1 MKKFLKDES
10 GQTILEYAL
19 IIAVLVLVIIAAIPN
34 LRESVARIFTGT
46 GTMLEEAADEAE
58 LPVLP

>member
-19 IIAVLVLVIIAAIPN
+19 IIAVLVLVIIAAIPQLSTAVKN
-34 LRESVARIFTGT
+34 VFKATEQ
-46 GTMLEEAADEAE
+46 E
-58 LPVLP
+58 LTPPTPPTE

>member
-34 LRESVARIFTGT
+34 LRQAVLDVFLQTEDI
-46 GTMLEEAADEAE
+46 LEEPPEPTD
-58 LPVLP
+58 

>member
-34 LRESVARIFTGT
+34 LRNAVTGVFLQT
-46 GTMLEEAADEAE
+46 EDILENPPAGD
-58 LPVLP
+58 